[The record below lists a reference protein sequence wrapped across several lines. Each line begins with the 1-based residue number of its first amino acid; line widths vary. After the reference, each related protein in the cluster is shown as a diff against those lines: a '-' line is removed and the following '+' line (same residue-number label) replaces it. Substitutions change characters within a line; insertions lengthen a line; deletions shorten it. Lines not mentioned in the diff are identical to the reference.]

1 MYFTFRFTPYQSLPI
16 LLSVFSSVSF
26 DIISVHVLECVCVC
40 VLYLMNECL
49 LNSFTLKVSQA
60 ALTYYISTRTVIFAA
75 PSLQQ
80 ILKTGAEKVFI
91 VLQERRYERETFCFT

>member
-1 MYFTFRFTPYQSLPI
+1 M
-16 LLSVFSSVSF
+16 
-26 DIISVHVLECVCVC
+26 CVC

-49 LNSFTLKVSQA
+49 LESMTLKASQA

-80 ILKTGAEKVFI
+80 LSRSLLFHKRDVT
-91 VLQERRYERETFCFT
+91 RRFALHAGWLRRKMLLNLDL